1 MTISNFDLSHFEHG
15 YVKFAV
21 HAKPVSQQ
29 NDGAKRAAFKK
40 ELQEVTCQSEYIVT
54 GTCWIAID
62 YYCQHVRREKNPGVY
77 DVDNI
82 IKPIL
87 DGLTGER
94 GLIIDDVVV
103 NRVTVNWIDSPHD
116 DWFEVEIEYP
126 DILFSRKADLVFLK
140 SPSGWCFPS
149 SDALIAN
156 AGYMALARKYF
167 ATWDSLSNEDDYYKS
182 VHELPIQNFIYYVKI
197 RDKGFQFLELT
208 AVDHDVLDNSKK
220 GDRFILSGHETRGK

>member
-1 MTISNFDLSHFEHG
+1 MTISTFDRSHFDQG

-21 HAKPVSQQ
+21 NAKPVSLQ

-40 ELQEVTCQSEYIVT
+40 KLQEITSQSEYIIT
-54 GTCWIAID
+54 DTCWIAID

-77 DVDNI
+77 DIDNI

-87 DGLTGER
+87 DGIVGER
-94 GLIIDDVVV
+94 GLVVDDIVV

-126 DILFSRKADLVFLK
+126 DLQFSRKADLVFLK

-149 SDALIAN
+149 NKALIEN
-156 AGYMALARKYF
+156 TGYMALVQTYF
-167 ATWDSLSNEDDYYKS
+167 ATWDSISNEDDYYES
-182 VHELPIQNFIYYVKI
+182 VENLPTQNFIYYVKI
-197 RDKGFQFLELT
+197 RDKGFQF
-208 AVDHDVLDNSKK
+208 VDLHTIDNEAHVSAQ
-220 GDRFILSGHETRGK
+220 ITSV

>member
-1 MTISNFDLSHFEHG
+1 MTISTFDSSHFEHG

-21 HAKPVSQQ
+21 HTKPVSLQ

-40 ELQEVTCQSEYIVT
+40 ELQKITSQSEYIIT

-77 DVDNI
+77 DIDNI
-82 IKPIL
+82 VKPIL

-94 GLIIDDVVV
+94 GLIVDDVVV

-126 DILFSRKADLVFLK
+126 DLLFSRKADLVFLK

-149 SDALIAN
+149 TNALIADT
-156 AGYMALARKYF
+156 GYMVMVRRYF
-167 ATWDSLSNEDDYYKS
+167 ATWDSISSEDEYYES
-182 VHELPIQNFIYYVKI
+182 VYDLPIQNFIYYVKI
-197 RDKGFQFLELT
+197 RDKGFQFVELCT
-208 AVDHDVLDNSKK
+208 VDGDDLDSP
-220 GDRFILSGHETRGK
+220 RRAY